1 MFQENKKECSS
12 VEYCSEESLYVLQMC
27 MKLNQMGSKNIS
39 ISEEAYLRLLELK
52 LKNESFT
59 ELIYR
64 LTNKTNVPDLKSIIS
79 EDEGKSIEKNI
90 RESRKMSKE
99 RVDRITDELNRN
111 VS

>member
-1 MFQENKKECSS
+1 MYESASNSKQKIS
-12 VEYCSEESLYVLQMC
+12 VSD
-27 MKLNQMGSKNIS
+27 
-39 ISEEAYLRLLELK
+39 EAYLRLSELK

-64 LTNKTNVPDLKSIIS
+64 LTNKSNVLDLKGIMS

-90 RESRKMSKE
+90 REPRKMSKE
-99 RVDRITDELNRN
+99 RVDRTTDELNRK